1 MAIPTSELQSLS
13 PSSII
18 ELFEIELNTALHGT
32 NQKYYFHSGTNQLN
46 ESIIW
51 QNQSYDKYPI
61 QAEGFEFSGSGQ
73 LPRPTLTISNLFGFV
88 SGLIIDTN
96 TVTAKNDLAGAKF
109 IRRRTLASSLDNSNF
124 KDGINIFGTPN
135 SNELPQEIFFI
146 DRKMQENR
154 AVVSFECVSS
164 LELQGVRAPKRIVT
178 RKDFRGVGTF
188 INA

>member
-1 MAIPTSELQSLS
+1 MTIPTSELQSLT
-13 PSSII
+13 PSSLI
-18 ELFEIELNTALHGT
+18 ELYELELNPALQGT
-32 NQKYYFHSGTNQLN
+32 NFKYFFHAGCNELNQ
-46 ESIIW
+46 SIIW
-51 QNQSYDKYPI
+51 QNISYDKYPI
-61 QAEGFEFSGSGQ
+61 KAEGFDFSGSGQ

-96 TVTAKNDLAGAKF
+96 KVTRKNDLAGAKF
-109 IRRRTLASSLDNSNF
+109 IRRRTLASSLDNANF
-124 KDGINIFGTPN
+124 ANGVNPFGTPN

>member
-1 MAIPTSELQSLS
+1 MNP
-13 PSSII
+13 
-18 ELFEIELNTALHGT
+18 
-32 NQKYYFHSGTNQLN
+32 
-46 ESIIW
+46 
-51 QNQSYDKYPI
+51 
-61 QAEGFEFSGSGQ
+61 
-73 LPRPTLTISNLFGFV
+73 
-88 SGLIIDTN
+88 
-96 TVTAKNDLAGAKF
+96 
-109 IRRRTLASSLDNSNF
+109 
-124 KDGINIFGTPN
+124 FGTPN